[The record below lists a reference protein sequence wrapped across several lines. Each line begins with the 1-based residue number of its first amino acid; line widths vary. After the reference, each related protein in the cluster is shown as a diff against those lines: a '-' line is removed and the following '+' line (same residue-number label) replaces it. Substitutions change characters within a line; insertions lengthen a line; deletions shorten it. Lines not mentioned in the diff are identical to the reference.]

1 MCVCFRAKATG
12 PQEREIVPLYII
24 QQLCAA
30 KNKPDMGDC
39 HFNVRLAM
47 KRVEGHVIFIF
58 AVRGRIFA

>member
-1 MCVCFRAKATG
+1 MFQGQSDCSSGARDCPF
-12 PQEREIVPLYII
+12 II

-30 KNKPDMGDC
+30 KKKPDMGDC

-47 KRVEGHVIFIF
+47 TRVEGHVIFIS